1 MAVNNKT
8 RYTECLLSIN
18 YNYCKGKNFM
28 MKKSQR
34 IMACV
39 SVICIAVFVMLS
51 DTYAFDKQTNMLNQH
66 TSSYWPI
73 SPAYG
78 SADTVNKSSL
88 KEPLYKRSKKVWPD
102 LPYTDT
108 DIKVKTLKG
117 FLWMLKFMNA
127 DNHLKGNENNYLT
140 MLGTMYGSA
149 RDPYFRRM
157 ALEEARH
164 VASKLMSDDFT
175 GRYGNNVDA
184 LLDYLS
190 LFNRLGIMNQELQE
204 LTFKKLSEKKQD
216 IIETVNKQKR
226 TPIDGDELYDTMLV
240 TYYITNLKKNFPHA
254 RVLHD
259 LPDLR
264 DFMEILTRYKY
275 HMEDEKNV
283 DFSRLS
289 SDDID
294 TIMDDL
300 YNITHVIF
308 VVCDYSSYSVPK
320 KYFQREISYMLKYY
334 DLICSKYHYD
344 PDLLTE
350 VVYVFSSMGYP
361 KDYGIIKKGWI
372 TILDSQKEDG
382 SWKAYGVDED
392 ASDTDKN
399 YDIFHAT
406 WVAVDMLVEPV
417 ILGIAPFYKP
427 LTKSLEKYADAY
439 RMRKK

>member
-1 MAVNNKT
+1 M
-8 RYTECLLSIN
+8 I
-18 YNYCKGKNFM
+18 
-28 MKKSQR
+28 KKSQR
-34 IMACV
+34 IFTYV
-39 SVICIAVFVMLS
+39 SVMCIALVVMLS
-51 DTYAFDKQTNMLNQH
+51 QAYAFDKPINIPYQH
-66 TSSYWPI
+66 STSYWPM
-73 SPAYG
+73 SPTYG
-78 SADTVNKSSL
+78 STDKINPSSL

-108 DIKVKTLKG
+108 DINVKTLKG
-117 FLWMLKFMNA
+117 LVWMMKFMNT
-127 DNHLKGNENNYLT
+127 DKHLKGNENNYLT
-140 MLGTMYGSA
+140 MLGTMYSSA

-175 GRYGNNVDA
+175 GRYGDDIDA
-184 LLDYLS
+184 LMDYLS

-204 LTFKKLSEKKQD
+204 LTFKTLSEKKQN
-216 IIETVNKQKR
+216 IIETVNQQKR
-226 TPIDGDELYDTMLV
+226 TTIDGDELYDTMLV
-240 TYYITNLKKNFPHA
+240 TYYITNLKQHFPHA

-264 DFMEILTRYKY
+264 DFMEILARYKY
-275 HMEDEKNV
+275 HLEDEKDV

-334 DLICSKYHYD
+334 DLICSHYHYD

-350 VVYVFSSMGYP
+350 VVYVFSLMGYP
-361 KDYGIIKKGWI
+361 KDYEIIKKGWI

-427 LTKSLEKYADAY
+427 LTKSLENYANAY
-439 RMRKK
+439 KMRKK

>member
-1 MAVNNKT
+1 
-8 RYTECLLSIN
+8 
-18 YNYCKGKNFM
+18 

-39 SVICIAVFVMLS
+39 SVICIAVVVMLS

-264 DFMEILTRYKY
+264 DFMEILARYKY

-399 YDIFHAT
+399 YDVFHAT

>member
-1 MAVNNKT
+1 
-8 RYTECLLSIN
+8 
-18 YNYCKGKNFM
+18 
-28 MKKSQR
+28 MKKSR
-34 IMACV
+34 KIIACV
-39 SVICIAVFVMLS
+39 SVICIAVVVMLS

-66 TSSYWPI
+66 TRSYWPI

-78 SADTVNKSSL
+78 SADTVNKSYL

-175 GRYGNNVDA
+175 GRYGINVDA

-264 DFMEILTRYKY
+264 DFMEILARYKY